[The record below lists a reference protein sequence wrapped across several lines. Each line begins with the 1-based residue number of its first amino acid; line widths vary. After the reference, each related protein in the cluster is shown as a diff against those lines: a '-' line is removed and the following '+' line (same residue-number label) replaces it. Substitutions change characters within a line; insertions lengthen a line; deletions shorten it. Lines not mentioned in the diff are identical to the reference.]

1 MDDVE
6 FEMAAWLIRKR
17 TWFCFRRVMVVNKE
31 GRRGGKGG
39 EGKGREKVNG
49 WNYKWHGGKCIGA
62 SIELLMSVE
71 FWH

>member
-1 MDDVE
+1 
-6 FEMAAWLIRKR
+6 
-17 TWFCFRRVMVVNKE
+17 MVVNKE